1 MTAAT
6 ARPARS
12 ARPEPHVTPPTILPP
27 LSAADR
33 GRAALLYHF
42 CRLQAP
48 TIRIPEPRFAA
59 HLERTF
65 RLYLPKLPA
74 PISWAEYLEGLYA
87 VDWAVCVGCL
97 EGLTPAWEALFA
109 ARTGR
114 SDCLLIDALRARAVR
129 LYPRD
134 DEKQDTAVTEFWGN
148 LIATDT
154 EGGVAVLAR
163 YDGQR
168 PLTPWLIRV
177 FQNWHLSKLR
187 VHTGVTALPDDEIAL
202 PLDAA
207 PRADGTARW
216 HETFISAARDWLG
229 GIGDDER
236 LLLGLRW
243 RYRMSQREVAGLLG
257 LHEGSISRRTDKLRD
272 KALEQIGRRL
282 VSEGWTG
289 DDVEGFILTE
299 LGALLTD
306 DPRLSADQ
314 LGRILAAKGKSLPNG
329 T

>member
-1 MTAAT
+1 VTT
-6 ARPARS
+6 T
-12 ARPEPHVTPPTILPP
+12 PELPP
-27 LSAADR
+27 LTPADR
-33 GRAALLYHF
+33 ARVTLLYHF
-42 CRLQAP
+42 CRLQLP
-48 TIRIPEPRFAA
+48 GVRVTEPKFLG

-65 RLYLPKLPA
+65 AIFQPKAEA
-74 PISWAEYLEGLYA
+74 PVSWAAYLEALYA

-97 EGLTPAWEALFA
+97 EGQNAAWETLFA

-114 SDCLLIDALRARAVR
+114 SDCLLVDALRARAVR

-134 DEKQDTAVTEFWGN
+134 EERQDTAVTEFWSN
-148 LIATDT
+148 LIAAEADD
-154 EGGVAVLAR
+154 ALPILAR

-187 VHTGVTALPDDEIAL
+187 QHPGPTALPDDEIAI
-202 PLDAA
+202 PLDPAPKDTAA
-207 PRADGTARW
+207 PRW
-216 HETFISAARDWLG
+216 HEAFVLAARDWLG
-229 GIGDDER
+229 GIDDDER

-272 KALEQIGRRL
+272 RALEQIGSRL
-282 VSEGWTG
+282 VAEGWTG
-289 DDVEGFILTE
+289 DDLAGFVLTE

-314 LGRILAAKGKSLPNG
+314 LGRLLATKGKALPAG
-329 T
+329 GGKQD